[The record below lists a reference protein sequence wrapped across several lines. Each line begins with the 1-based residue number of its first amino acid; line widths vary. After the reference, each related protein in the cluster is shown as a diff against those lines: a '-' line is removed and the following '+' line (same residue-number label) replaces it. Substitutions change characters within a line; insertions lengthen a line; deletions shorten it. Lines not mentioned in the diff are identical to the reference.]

1 MQGVTVRA
9 GWRSRL
15 CPRVMPAGLQVNYR
29 GSWVCACV
37 CFGIDRAFH
46 ACVLGLIGHS
56 NRHTRCT
63 RSCTRADCILAGCC
77 KPKVQHISRIER
89 EAVSAAAL
97 QRAWACKQRTLF
109 PKCVCVCFRVRA
121 RAGAGA
127 YVRVNTL
134 SRRCDFLDS
143 VVDERPYEPV
153 VLHQPECVCVRE
165 RERERD
171 YI

>member
-1 MQGVTVRA
+1 
-9 GWRSRL
+9 
-15 CPRVMPAGLQVNYR
+15 MPAGLQVNYR

-89 EAVSAAAL
+89 EAVSAVAL

-153 VLHQPECVCVRE
+153 VLHQPECVCVCVCV
-165 RERERD
+165 
-171 YI
+171 